1 MNTGN
6 TRETNRLIL
15 RPGDSGRDDKP
26 FLTMLREDG
35 DFRIFC
41 GVDPSEERIQEFA
54 GYFSEK
60 KLCLFSLFRKD
71 VPDEFIGYAGI
82 GFHQSGRYEAEFYL
96 ARKYRGH
103 GYCTEALEAIL
114 QILFTEGLSMDGE
127 TICLNEVYATTIA
140 DNEATVRLL
149 ESTGFIKSTDVERS
163 TEGPVPV
170 INLFIDPVDESVVV
184 NPLVEYILRKENY
197 MKENLNWKFREEN
210 LNLKFR
216 EAREYISRI
225 DRVSICMLETL
236 CYENYRYID
245 KVPEKYNDYYVY
257 GIGMIESEFEIA
269 EALEREVKGN
279 KINDKY
285 FLAQCIEIMLS
296 EKSKSEKYREER
308 LNEHDLRDE

>member
-6 TRETNRLIL
+6 TRGTNRLIL
-15 RPGDSGRDDKP
+15 RPSDSVRDDKP

-41 GVDPSEERIQEFA
+41 GVEPSEERIQEFA

-60 KLCLFSLFRKD
+60 KLCLFSLFRREA
-71 VPDEFIGYAGI
+71 PDEFIGYAGI
-82 GFHQSGRYEAEFYL
+82 GLHQSGRYEVEFYL
-96 ARKYRGH
+96 AKKHRGH

-114 QILFTEGLSMDGE
+114 QILFTEGLPMDGE
-127 TICLNEVYATTIA
+127 TICLNEVYATTIE

-149 ESTGFIKSTDVERS
+149 ERTGFVKSTDVERS
-163 TEGPVPV
+163 TERPVPV
-170 INLFIDPVDESVVV
+170 MNLFIDSVDESVVV

-197 MKENLNWKFREEN
+197 MEVNLNW
-210 LNLKFR
+210 KFR

-245 KVPEKYNDYYVY
+245 EVPEKYNDYYVY

-269 EALEREVKGN
+269 EALEREVKGK

-296 EKSKSEKYREER
+296 EKSKSEKIREER
-308 LNEHDLRDE
+308 LNEHDLCDE